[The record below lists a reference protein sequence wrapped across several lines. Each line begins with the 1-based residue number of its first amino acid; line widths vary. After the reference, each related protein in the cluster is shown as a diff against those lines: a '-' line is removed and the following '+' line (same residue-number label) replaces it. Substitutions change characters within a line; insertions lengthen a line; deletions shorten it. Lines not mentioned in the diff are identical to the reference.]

1 MVLGPKASYM
11 NLRES
16 IPGPCGLEICV
27 TRGQKFLE
35 RRYRYPS
42 ISTVDLL
49 PAEHAV
55 VRIERLLKGNH
66 TGQQAAD
73 RRTNDH

>member
-16 IPGPCGLEICV
+16 IPGPCGLEIDV
-27 TRGQKFLE
+27 TRRQEFLD

-42 ISTVDLL
+42 ISTVDLR

-55 VRIERLLKGNH
+55 VRIERVLKDNH
-66 TGQQAAD
+66 TG
-73 RRTNDH
+73 